1 MKKPFTPRSQ
11 TAVIRRDERQKEW
24 KQERMITH
32 QSGSAWDTLMTN
44 ASPVWPER
52 VRPLLST
59 IVPEISIDKE
69 NSVNHIDLRIQS
81 QKQNK
86 IKKLQKKKKN
96 PWKRTVAL
104 QPKAIL
110 FNHGWKQ
117 MNAKCPGEG
126 LESHRNRKGKV
137 REALGFTPPG
147 LLEKTFHSYLRLSWS
162 PAVQHVIRLTTLMG
176 SNLLSA
182 SSAGLP
188 SASVNWQSAVSGGG
202 HFMVRFKSIPPW
214 ALQTVHLWFWG
225 TNSARLPWNSLPF
238 TSHL

>member
-86 IKKLQKKKKN
+86 IKKLQKKKK
-96 PWKRTVAL
+96 K
-104 QPKAIL
+104 
-110 FNHGWKQ
+110 NH
-117 MNAKCPGEG
+117 E
-126 LESHRNRKGKV
+126 
-137 REALGFTPPG
+137 REL
-147 LLEKTFHSYLRLSWS
+147 
-162 PAVQHVIRLTTLMG
+162 
-176 SNLLSA
+176 
-182 SSAGLP
+182 
-188 SASVNWQSAVSGGG
+188 
-202 HFMVRFKSIPPW
+202 
-214 ALQTVHLWFWG
+214 
-225 TNSARLPWNSLPF
+225 
-238 TSHL
+238 